1 MTLCKKAYYVTIY
14 KNWEKAEMDMKNYY
28 HITKEESKKCER
40 IVDIF
45 DELLDKTDTTVINTG
60 KYGFVLLKCFDYDG
74 FYNITTYRKSE
85 FLFEDLWEEW
95 LEEKLISLCINTPLI
110 NLTYKDMFAGQSI
123 KIQNEILNTKKSFL
137 SSIYTENVKKK
148 LSLQKS
154 YITAT
159 ERENCRIIADI
170 FKKDLEKDD
179 IIIEETRKFGFI
191 MLQYFEPKKDF
202 DSAIVFKNCQEMFD
216 ILLEEWFT
224 YQISELMEQKNVT
237 DIDIDDFYNEL
248 LKEEKEELRKR
259 KANFVKQALKKAD
272 FIKY

>member
-1 MTLCKKAYYVTIY
+1 
-14 KNWEKAEMDMKNYY
+14 MDMKNYY
-28 HITKEESKKCER
+28 HIAKEESKKCER

-191 MLQYFEPKKDF
+191 MLQYFEPKKIF
-202 DSAIVFKNCQEMFD
+202 DSAIAFKDCQEMFD

-224 YQISELMEQKNVT
+224 FQITELMKQKNVT
-237 DIDIDDFYNEL
+237 DIDIDDFYNEM

-259 KANFVKQALKKAD
+259 KTNFVKQALKKAD